1 MDINEHIHIEPY
13 NPKWSLDYTNEVKRL
28 KSDQALSDFR
38 FEHIGSTSIPGIK
51 AKPIV
56 DILIGVKS
64 FPVTNN
70 IIEALEKKG
79 YIYMQ
84 KGSVADR
91 LYFIKRGRVNYNA
104 QVVVYGSRI
113 WTDDLIFRDY
123 LTAHR
128 DKAMEYQRI
137 KEQIIGNGITT
148 LIEYSAQKA
157 EFIAA
162 IYREIYAAVLSDCKS
177 L

>member
-70 IIEALEKKG
+70 IIEALEKRG
-79 YIYMQ
+79 T
-84 KGSVADR
+84 
-91 LYFIKRGRVNYNA
+91 FICKREVWRTGC
-104 QVVVYGSRI
+104 
-113 WTDDLIFRDY
+113 
-123 LTAHR
+123 
-128 DKAMEYQRI
+128 
-137 KEQIIGNGITT
+137 T
-148 LIEYSAQKA
+148 L
-157 EFIAA
+157 
-162 IYREIYAAVLSDCKS
+162 
-177 L
+177 